1 MKSTRS
7 GDGTNNRLE
16 SQVQTSLLPKEKA
29 ILKEYCYEIYDLF
42 VFMK

>member
-1 MKSTRS
+1 MKRTRS
-7 GDGTNNRLE
+7 GDGTDNRLE
-16 SQVQTSLLPKEKA
+16 SQVQTSLHPQEKE